1 MFKIEAGSNLTLI
14 RHCEQSE
21 AIQTWATHLRLSL
34 GCFAVARNDDLPVF
48 TPDAAAPRC
57 PSVNQAEPP
66 ERARAKPRFFLR
78 FVCFQAFARRKS
90 FPLCL
95 ADAAPPP
102 WISDRDR
109 AHRRPSSTLE
119 TDREPSDRE
128 RRRSRV
134 APSSSAL
141 GVPPARGPG
150 SHKIKIPSAFSE
162 FSRPCKAENFRP
174 GRNADRS
181 SPLPTHGPRRKRLRA
196 RAPTLWRI
204 AALWRARGDA
214 RLVASI

>member
-1 MFKIEAGSNLTLI
+1 MRATG

-21 AIQTWATHLRLSL
+21 AIQTWAAHLRLSL
-34 GCFAVARNDDLPVF
+34 DCFAVARNDDLPVF
-48 TPDAAAPRC
+48 TRGTAAPRC

-66 ERARAKPRFFLR
+66 ERARAKPRFFPG
-78 FVCFQAFARRKS
+78 FVCFQAVARRKS

-128 RRRSRV
+128 QRRSR
-134 APSSSAL
+134 SAL

-150 SHKIKIPSAFSE
+150 SHKIKIPSAFFE
-162 FSRPCKAENFRP
+162 FSRPCKAENFRS
-174 GRNADRS
+174 GRTRFRS
-181 SPLPTHGPRRKRLRA
+181 SPLPTHGPCRKRL
-196 RAPTLWRI
+196 
-204 AALWRARGDA
+204 
-214 RLVASI
+214 